1 MRARLAGCRWWLL
14 LLGKDIW
21 GSLTRRACLPS
32 GENVTAK
39 IHLWQL
45 PECRAGCLPLNSCF
59 HYFSSHV

>member
-21 GSLTRRACLPS
+21 GSLPRRACLPS
-32 GENVTAK
+32 GENVTAE

-45 PECRAGCLPLNSCF
+45 PECKAGCLPLNSRF
-59 HYFSSHV
+59 HYF